1 MTESA
6 RSIFASAVAAAEW
19 VGTLGRR
26 GSSESPLGALTALL
40 PYAVVLALG
49 CAAIASAAAVERYP
63 MRPVRMIVPFPPGG
77 PTDVIA
83 RILAPRLAEAWGQ
96 QVVVDNRS
104 GAGGNIGMGIA
115 ANAAADGYT
124 VLLVSS
130 SFVANPGLYAKIP
143 YDPEKSFAP
152 VTKIVSAPHAFFA
165 HPSQPVKTLAELIAA
180 VRKDAKKFSMATP
193 GIGTTPD
200 LSAHLLRL
208 DAKLDLVLVPYAG
221 GGPSLAAVLGNQ
233 VPFGCQAIPPVTPH
247 FKAGRLR
254 PLAIT
259 SAQRVAALPE
269 VPTIAEAGYPGHE
282 ADTMTGMLLPA
293 GTPRAIVEKWYA
305 DTARVLALPEVRE
318 RVAEMGYDIVLNRPQ
333 EFARQIRE
341 EVAKWSKV
349 IRQAGIR
356 AE

>member
-1 MTESA
+1 MEGTMVESIA
-6 RSIFASAVAAAEW
+6 KAMGWSV
-19 VGTLGRR
+19 V
-26 GSSESPLGALTALL
+26 LGAL
-40 PYAVVLALG
+40 ALG
-49 CAAIASAAAVERYP
+49 WGAAADGAVAPERHP
-63 MRPVRMIVPFPPGG
+63 SRPVRMIVPFPPGG
-77 PTDVIA
+77 PTDVVA
-83 RILAPRLAEAWGQ
+83 RLLAQKLSESWGQ

-115 ANAAADGYT
+115 ASATPDGHT

-130 SFVANPGLYAKIP
+130 SFVANPSLYSKIP
-143 YDPEKSFAP
+143 YDPDKSFAP

-180 VRKDAKKFSMATP
+180 VRRDPKKFSMATP

-208 DAKLDLVLVPYAG
+208 DAKLDLVLVPFAG

-254 PLAIT
+254 ALAMT

-269 VPTIAEAGYPGHE
+269 VPTMAEAGFPGHE

-293 GTPRAIVEKWYA
+293 GTPRALVMRWYQE
-305 DTARVLALPEVRE
+305 TARVMALPDVKE
-318 RVAEMGYDIVLNRPQ
+318 RIAELGYHVVLNPPEQ
-333 EFARQIRE
+333 FAAQIRE
-341 EVAKWSKV
+341 EVARWGKV